1 MSRFNFKNAALDATL
16 TDDTVLFGADSQSAS
31 TPSPYRIT
39 TVMDYMRSKINTWT
53 NEANFTHNVNFSVRP
68 VYTPTG
74 DEFILGA
81 TGTEN
86 NVAVFDASGN
96 IADSGVAIGVA
107 AGDML
112 TTANLSDLADAATA
126 RTNLGVAI
134 GSDVQAHS
142 AVLDA
147 TTASFTTADETKLD
161 GIEALADVTDT
172 TNVTAAGALMDSE
185 VSSLSGIKTLTVPD
199 NTTISAFGATLV
211 DDADAAAA
219 RTTLGVDAAGT
230 DNSTNVT
237 LAGSLDYLTIAGQ
250 EITVGAVDLAADVT
264 GNLPVSNLNGG
275 TSASSSTFWR
285 GDGTW
290 ATPAG
295 AGDLVA
301 ANNLSDVANAATART
316 NLGLAIGTDVQAFDS
331 GLNTLTVPD
340 NTTISAFGATL
351 IDDADASAAR
361 TTLGLGSIATET
373 ATNFARTDGAEVFT
387 STVDVQG
394 TVTVNKDGAAE
405 DGAFEVDTDPGYA
418 GFVGFKTDGNLR
430 WVVGKNSVAEGGSGA
445 GSNFFVDRYNDAG
458 SYLGTALT
466 IERSSGNTTAQG
478 IFNVDAPSNATAA
491 TASSYQLRVLT
502 AANGEGLNFG
512 YDGTNGL
519 IQTWNGAPLLINNQ
533 GNQVW
538 VQANGGFI
546 LNGLGGS
553 TGGSTLKYNTGSGAV
568 FYDTSSEQYK
578 EDIEDLDP
586 DVVTVMESLR
596 PVWYKAKPESTGG
609 NDPNWSYY
617 GFIAE
622 EVAKLD
628 PRLVGWRYRD
638 EDCDIVYGAEG
649 GVISRTPKKG
659 AVMKPE
665 SVHYDR
671 LTVFAV
677 ALAQKYAAE
686 VRSVI
691 ARVEALENSP

>member
-74 DEFILGA
+74 DEFLLGA

-86 NVAVFDASGN
+86 NVAIFDASGN
-96 IADSGVAIGVA
+96 IADSGVDISDATVSTSTVQA
-107 AGDML
+107 AGALMDSEITSLSGIKTL
-112 TTANLSDLADAATA
+112 TVPDGTTISAFAATFLDDADAAAVRTTLGIGAGTGDLLSTNNLSDLDNAATA

-161 GIEALADVTDT
+161 GIEASADVTDT
-172 TNVTAAGALMDSE
+172 ANVTAAGALMDSE

-199 NTTISAFGATLV
+199 S
-211 DDADAAAA
+211 
-219 RTTLGVDAAGT
+219 
-230 DNSTNVT
+230 
-237 LAGSLDYLTIAGQ
+237 
-250 EITVGAVDLAADVT
+250 
-264 GNLPVSNLNGG
+264 
-275 TSASSSTFWR
+275 
-285 GDGTW
+285 
-290 ATPAG
+290 
-295 AGDLVA
+295 
-301 ANNLSDVANAATART
+301 
-316 NLGLAIGTDVQAFDS
+316 
-331 GLNTLTVPD
+331 
-340 NTTISAFGATL
+340 TTISAFGATL
-351 IDDADASAAR
+351 IDDANASAAR

-373 ATNFARTDGAEVFT
+373 ATDFARTDGAEVFT

-394 TVTVNKDGAAE
+394 TVTVDKDGAAE
-405 DGAFEVDTDPGYA
+405 DGAFEVETDPGYA
-418 GFVGFKTDGNLR
+418 GFVGFKTDGDLR
-430 WVVGKNSVAEGGSGA
+430 WVFGKNSTAEGGSNA
-445 GSNFFVDRYNDAG
+445 GSDFSVDRYDDAG
-458 SYLGTALT
+458 SYLGTAFS
-466 IERSSGNTTAQG
+466 IIRSSGAATVGG

-491 TASSYQLRVLT
+491 TATSYQLRVLT
-502 AANGEGLNFG
+502 AADGEGVNLG

-519 IQTWNGAPLLINNQ
+519 IQTWNGAPLLINGQ
-533 GNQVW
+533 GNQVS
-538 VQANGGFI
+538 VQAGDGLVFNS
-546 LNGLGGS
+546 LGGS
-553 TGGSTLKYNTGSGAV
+553 TGGSTLKYNTGTGAV

-578 EDIEDLDP
+578 ENIEDLDP
-586 DVVTVMESLR
+586 DVVAVMESLR
-596 PVWYKAKPESTGG
+596 PVWYKAKPKSTGG

-622 EVAKLD
+622 EVANLD
-628 PRLVGWRYRD
+628 PRLVGWKYRD
-638 EDCDIVYGAEG
+638 EDCDIVRGAEG
-649 GVISRTPKKG
+649 GVISRTPKEG